1 MVITESWFLYN
12 FDEIFFT
19 VAPKLILA
27 QVKVLL
33 ILDNYKSD
41 SLTSPFISG
50 NQTFFPYGKQNNPI
64 FESHFKNLLS
74 WMTVSISSFHCVLWK
89 QVQMQVAYLA

>member
-1 MVITESWFLYN
+1 MVITERWFLYN
-12 FDEIFFT
+12 FDKIFFT

-41 SLTSPFISG
+41 SLTSPFISD
-50 NQTFFPYGKQNNPI
+50 NQTFFPYGKQTIQYLNHILRVFFPEWLSAFLVFI
-64 FESHFKNLLS
+64 VSFESRYK
-74 WMTVSISSFHCVLWK
+74 CK
-89 QVQMQVAYLA
+89 